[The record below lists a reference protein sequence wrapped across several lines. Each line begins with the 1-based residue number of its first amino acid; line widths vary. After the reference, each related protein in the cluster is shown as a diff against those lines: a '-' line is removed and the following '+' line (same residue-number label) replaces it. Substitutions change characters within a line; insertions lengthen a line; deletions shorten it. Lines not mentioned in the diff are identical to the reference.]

1 MISNPVT
8 NLDRRDESV
17 YEVSSRFKR
26 LDSGDLAAIEASS
39 GLVERKRSRICCH
52 AGLQSSPQEMI
63 ICLRRGTYIRPHR
76 HDNKVESGLCLRG
89 EADAVFFSEDGGIVD
104 AWRMGPEQTGR
115 PFYYRIEE
123 PVYHCLF
130 VRSEVF
136 VFHEVSTGPFR
147 REDTEFAPWSPD
159 ETNSNT
165 VSEWLVNLEGAID
178 KHAVSRA

>member
-1 MISNPVT
+1 MK
-8 NLDRRDESV
+8 NLVRRDDSV
-17 YEVSSRFKR
+17 FNASSRFKR

-52 AGLQSSPQEMI
+52 AGLQSNPQDMI

-76 HDNKVESGLCLRG
+76 HYNKVESGLCLRG

-104 AWRMGPEQTGR
+104 TWCMGPEHTRR

-136 VFHEVSTGPFR
+136 VFHEFSTGPFR

-159 ETNSNT
+159 EHDINA
-165 VSEWLVNLEGAID
+165 VSEWLTSLERAIDNYEGA
-178 KHAVSRA
+178 KA